1 MEEGLNTKIEGKGM
15 KGRAWSRNGKK
26 EEKKD
31 GKERER
37 EREAK
42 VTGKAIFADK
52 IRGTV
57 NRGDFGQIFTIF
69 IIIFIMMN

>member
-26 EEKKD
+26 EEKKE
-31 GKERER
+31 GKEK

-52 IRGTV
+52 IRGIGKKKGIE
-57 NRGDFGQIFTIF
+57 RSEQ
-69 IIIFIMMN
+69 

>member
-26 EEKKD
+26 EEKKE

-37 EREAK
+37 ERSK
-42 VTGKAIFADK
+42 SDRK
-52 IRGTV
+52 
-57 NRGDFGQIFTIF
+57 GDICR
-69 IIIFIMMN
+69 

>member
-26 EEKKD
+26 EEKKE

-52 IRGTV
+52 IRGIGKKKGIE
-57 NRGDFGQIFTIF
+57 RSEQ
-69 IIIFIMMN
+69 